1 MAVYLTYLFNGCLEK
16 LRKIDLGQIIPDEA
30 SYDTKKFNPQSILDQ
45 LDVIDHELKLLEE
58 ELARISDIYRYLLE
72 KRVAPFSKVPPT
84 SISIK
89 LINSIIQDALSKVN
103 EAFGERPRAFQGNQI
118 RKIYTNEREAVSFVR
133 QKLAELQG
141 TVNNTKNEY
150 DTIRTANPDNKFIGV
165 ASSWALGHFKNLTD
179 TLLNESE
186 KDTYTNP
193 AQNTLLKN
201 MIGSFGESVKYTKA
215 LKHILSSTENGDFI
229 PLVLAVC
236 KADKKFEARLKEKG
250 KGDVTKG
257 FDIHDIKFAL
267 IYVLKIYLTKF
278 AKSINSIKNY
288 LNTLVEFNTNLK
300 SSVDEMFKII
310 KKVHCRATA
319 ICFKYQ
325 VQDQAKKTDMV
336 IYYIPEPYLGNNP
349 ELIASIGIE
358 KAEFL
363 RKTFEMP
370 ILSLLSENQGLSKFR
385 QLVHNQFF
393 SMIKSRDPQI
403 PDQNAR
409 MFTDDKYSRLDSL
422 THWNFIAYILFLT
435 DVRNIEVWKN
445 PTRRD
450 AIFDASK
457 CIFRT
462 YNVDY
467 RDIYLGIFYIK
478 DSHMEDYTW
487 RNKIVPIIKD
497 ARTAA

>member
-1 MAVYLTYLFNGCLEK
+1 MVIYLTSLFDECLEK

-30 SYDTKKFNPQSILDQ
+30 SDDAKKFNPQSILDQ
-45 LDVIDHELKLLEE
+45 LDIVDHELKLLEE
-58 ELARISDIYRYLLE
+58 ELTRISDIYRYLLE
-72 KRVAPFSKVPPT
+72 KRLTPFSKVPPT

-89 LINSIIQDALSKVN
+89 LINSIIQDTLSKIDG
-103 EAFGERPRAFQGNQI
+103 AFGERPKAFQGNQI
-118 RKIYTNEREAVSFVR
+118 KKIYTNEREAIGLVR
-133 QKLAELQG
+133 QKLAELQD

-150 DTIRTANPDNKFIGV
+150 GAIRTANPDNKLIGV
-165 ASSWALGHFKNLTD
+165 APSWALGHFKNLIV
-179 TLLNESE
+179 TLLSESE

-201 MIGSFGESVKYTKA
+201 IINSFGEFITYSKA
-215 LKHILSSTENGDFI
+215 LRRVLSSTENGDFA
-229 PLVLAVC
+229 PLILAVC

-257 FDIHDIKFAL
+257 FDIHDLKFAL
-267 IYVLKIYLTKF
+267 IYVLKIYL
-278 AKSINSIKNY
+278 AKIARSILSIKNY
-288 LNTLVEFNTNLK
+288 SNSLSGINHRLK
-300 SSVDEMFKII
+300 SDISEMFKII
-310 KKVHCRATA
+310 KNVHCRANA
-319 ICFKYQ
+319 VCLKHQI
-325 VQDQAKKTDMV
+325 QDQVKTDKI
-336 IYYIPEPYLGNNP
+336 IYYILEPYLGSNP
-349 ELIASIGIE
+349 ELINSIGND

-370 ILSLLSENQGLSKFR
+370 IVSLLSESQGLFKFR

-393 SMIKSRDPQI
+393 NMIKSRDPQI

-435 DVRNIEVWKN
+435 DVRNIEVWKK

-450 AIFDASK
+450 AIFDASR

-462 YNVDY
+462 YSVDY
-467 RDIYLGIFYIK
+467 RDIYSGIFYIK

-487 RNKIVPIIKD
+487 KTKIVPIIKIV
-497 ARTAA
+497 RT